1 MAKRLL
7 RCAAPDCKNKFSPRV
22 RTQIYCSQ
30 TCKNREA
37 QRRLAKR
44 QKEGGGMIDPRILVR
59 RVLERAL
66 AQKEGVTA

>member
-7 RCAAPDCKNKFSPRV
+7 KCAAPECKNKFAPRV

-44 QKEGGGMIDPRILVR
+44 QQQAEVR
-59 RVLERAL
+59 A
-66 AQKEGVTA
+66 